1 MNRKQTVRQQALD
14 AAKELVDSL
23 DLSADE
29 QRLVLGI
36 ALDRFESVRLTLD
49 GIGVGKDCLSAVF
62 AAALEY
68 SETLANDED
77 NSDFD

>member
-1 MNRKQTVRQQALD
+1 MNRNRNIRQQALE

-29 QRLVLGI
+29 QQLILGI
-36 ALDRFESVRLTLD
+36 ALDRYESVRLTLD
-49 GIGVGKDCLSAVF
+49 GMGLGQNCLSAVF

-68 SETLANDED
+68 SETFANDED
-77 NSDFD
+77 NSTFE